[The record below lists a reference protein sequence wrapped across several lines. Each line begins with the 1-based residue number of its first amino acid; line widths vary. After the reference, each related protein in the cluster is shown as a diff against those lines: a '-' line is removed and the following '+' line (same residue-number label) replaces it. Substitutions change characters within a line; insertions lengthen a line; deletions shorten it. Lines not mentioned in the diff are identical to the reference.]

1 MSKKISELT
10 AASALTG
17 TELVE
22 VVQGGTNKR
31 TTSQDIADLAGVG
44 VTDGDKG
51 DITVSGSGTVWEIDS
66 DVLSSGTY
74 TPTLT
79 NVANIDSSTPAQCQY
94 FRIGSTVTV
103 SGVVTINP
111 TSLDAFCTLG
121 ISLPVAS
128 NFSISSNCGGGGG
141 DLTINTL
148 NFNRGAAIH
157 ADTSNNRAELKYVAG
172 STSNVDIS
180 FTFTYLII

>member
-22 VVQGGTNKR
+22 VVQSGTNKR

-51 DITVSGSGTVWEIDS
+51 DITVSVSGTVWEIDS

-79 NVANIDSSTPAQCQY
+79 GVTNVASTTALECQY
-94 FRIGSTVTV
+94 LRVGSVVTV
-103 SGVVTINP
+103 SGAVTVTP
-111 TSLDAFCTLG
+111 TAAAGTTTDVG
-121 ISLPVAS
+121 ISLP
-128 NFSISSNCGGGGG
+128 ISSNFATAHQCGGFAGENLNAQYGPING
-141 DLTINTL
+141 DTTNDRAVLS
-148 NFNRGAAIH
+148 FKAQV
-157 ADTSNNRAELKYVAG
+157 TSARSFY
-172 STSNVDIS
+172 
-180 FTFTYLII
+180 FTFTYLIV